1 MIGRAR
7 EAGRTI
13 ATAESCTGGMIA
25 AALTDIAGA
34 SAVFGHGFVSYA
46 NDAKV
51 AMLGVEPG
59 LIAREGAVSETVA
72 RAMAEGARAR
82 AGADLAVAVTG
93 IAGPEGGI
101 GGEAGRHGLVRPRPE
116 GRRDAGRAAR
126 LPRRP
131 RRGAAG
137 DGGPRARPAGRGAGI
152 GHRPVGQGCSSD
164 PVDRVE
170 RYVRSGRIGTRSGL
184 FRFTRD

>member
-93 IAGPEGGI
+93 IAGPEGGSAEKPVGTVWFGLARKDGATLAERRVFP
-101 GGEAGRHGLVRPRPE
+101 GG
-116 GRRDAGRAAR
+116 RDAVRRATVDHA
-126 LPRRP
+126 LDLV
-131 RRGAAG
+131 AAALG
-137 DGGPRARPAGRGAGI
+137 
-152 GHRPVGQGCSSD
+152 
-164 PVDRVE
+164 
-170 RYVRSGRIGTRSGL
+170 
-184 FRFTRD
+184 

>member
-1 MIGRAR
+1 VIGRAR

-93 IAGPEGGI
+93 IAGPEGGSAEKPVGTVWFGLARKDGATLAERRVFP
-101 GGEAGRHGLVRPRPE
+101 GG
-116 GRRDAGRAAR
+116 RDAVRRATVDHA
-126 LPRRP
+126 LDLL
-131 RRGAAG
+131 AAALG
-137 DGGPRARPAGRGAGI
+137 
-152 GHRPVGQGCSSD
+152 
-164 PVDRVE
+164 
-170 RYVRSGRIGTRSGL
+170 
-184 FRFTRD
+184 

>member
-1 MIGRAR
+1 VIGRAR

-93 IAGPEGGI
+93 IAGPEGGSAEKPVGTVWFGVARKDGATLAERRVFP
-101 GGEAGRHGLVRPRPE
+101 GG
-116 GRRDAGRAAR
+116 RDAVRRATVDHA
-126 LPRRP
+126 LDLL
-131 RRGAAG
+131 AAALG
-137 DGGPRARPAGRGAGI
+137 
-152 GHRPVGQGCSSD
+152 
-164 PVDRVE
+164 
-170 RYVRSGRIGTRSGL
+170 
-184 FRFTRD
+184 

>member
-1 MIGRAR
+1 MNPRAAAVIGRAR

-93 IAGPEGGI
+93 IAGPEGGSAEKPVGMVWFGLARKDGATLAERRVFP
-101 GGEAGRHGLVRPRPE
+101 GG
-116 GRRDAGRAAR
+116 RDAVRRATVDHA
-126 LPRRP
+126 LDLL
-131 RRGAAG
+131 AAALG
-137 DGGPRARPAGRGAGI
+137 
-152 GHRPVGQGCSSD
+152 
-164 PVDRVE
+164 
-170 RYVRSGRIGTRSGL
+170 
-184 FRFTRD
+184 